1 MESRAAFKQISE
13 YDLRSTAANSMDTG
27 IIPAP
32 VTSQVTSGPA
42 NRGIE
47 ANTNRGGHM
56 PPMITGIT
64 HIEYGTASLQPEV
77 MPFKVREDI

>member
-1 MESRAAFKQISE
+1 MESRSSFKQISE
-13 YDLRSTAANSMDTG
+13 YDLRSTGANSIDTG
-27 IIPAP
+27 IIPTP

-56 PPMITGIT
+56 APMITGINQ
-64 HIEYGTASLQPEV
+64 IEYGVASLQPEV
-77 MPFKVREDI
+77 MPFKVREDN